1 MIPKKIHY
9 VWFGTGPV
17 PEKFQRFI
25 DGWHEK
31 MPDWE
36 FIRWN
41 EHTCPIDG
49 SPHAVESYRAGK
61 LGFTVDYVRFKILY
75 ENGGIYLD
83 TDEEVLQSLE
93 PFLTYDAFFGLEPK
107 NRVQAGVVGC
117 VKGHPLIGQILESFK
132 ELHFFRP
139 DGTENT
145 EVVGG
150 THIAYALRQSYGYTP
165 DESRT
170 ALLDNGRIAVF
181 PSSYFCPDLMYVE
194 RGADN
199 YTIHWPAGSWL
210 PAGRKWKQKVLIRIS
225 RIKPLKLL
233 YRLVKR

>member
-1 MIPKKIHY
+1 MIPQKIHY
-9 VWFGTGPV
+9 VWFGNDPV
-17 PEKFQRFI
+17 PDKFQKFI

-36 FIRWN
+36 FVRWN

-49 SPHAVESYRAGK
+49 SPHAMESYRAGK

-75 ENGGIYLD
+75 EHGGIYLD

-93 PFLTYDAFFGLEPK
+93 PFLKYDAFFGLEPK
-107 NRVQAGVVGC
+107 NRLQAGVVGC
-117 VKGHPLIGQILESFK
+117 VQGHPLIGQILESFK
-132 ELHFFRP
+132 EMHFFRP

-150 THIAYALRQSYGYTP
+150 THIANALRLNYGYTP

-170 ALLDNGRIAVF
+170 TLLDNGRIAVF
-181 PSSYFCPDLMYVE
+181 PSSYFCPDLMYAR
-194 RGADN
+194 RGSDN
-199 YTIHWPAGSWL
+199 YTIHWPAASWCT
-210 PAGRKWKQKVLIRIS
+210 PADKMKIRLVSAIS
-225 RIKPLKLL
+225 RIPLLRSLYIKL
-233 YRLVKR
+233 KR